1 MRSFFPGNR
10 AHVLAR
16 RDPSREDV
24 ALEAAQIAEADPPVL
39 TARETILPAFVP
51 AQKTPP
57 GGFQTWAG
65 FPRARPMGSKPQRS
79 FRWYYGEK
87 KGGSSA
93 LSRGRL
99 TP

>member
-65 FPRARPMGSKPQRS
+65 FPRARPMGSDPQRGLDGITA
-79 FRWYYGEK
+79 RK
-87 KGGSSA
+87 RAAA
-93 LSRGRL
+93 LRGQL